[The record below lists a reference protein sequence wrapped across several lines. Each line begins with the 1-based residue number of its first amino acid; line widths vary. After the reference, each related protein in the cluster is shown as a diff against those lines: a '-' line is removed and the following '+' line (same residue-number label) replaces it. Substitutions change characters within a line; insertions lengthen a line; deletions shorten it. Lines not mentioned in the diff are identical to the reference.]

1 MKWET
6 EFNFYEVSSIVSFEY
21 RKRRC
26 KCSFIGFTVNI
37 HFLDDST
44 TIMMWED
51 ADPPICVADFHIQR
65 PIKDATRETVE
76 ELFGLAVEM
85 TSLERGVYVHETHR
99 P

>member
-1 MKWET
+1 MKWES

-37 HFLDDST
+37 HFLRDST

-51 ADPPICVADFHIQR
+51 GSPSVCISDFHIRQ
-65 PIKDATRETVE
+65 PVKDATRETVE

-85 TSLERGVYVHETHR
+85 TSLERGVYVNETH
-99 P
+99 

>member
-21 RKRRC
+21 RKKKC
-26 KCSFIGFTVNI
+26 KCSFVGFTVNI
-37 HFLDDST
+37 HFLPDST
-44 TIMMWED
+44 AIIMWED
-51 ADPPICVADFHIQR
+51 ADPPICVSDFHIHQ

-85 TSLERGVYVHETHR
+85 TSLERGVYVHETH
-99 P
+99 